1 MPAELRDFLNWFN
14 GWAENI
20 KARPSPAQWKRLKER
35 VSELEARGSGADAQP
50 RQPSAANGNAVPS
63 IAKPKPPATSEA
75 KAWRA
80 RVASEL
86 EGLGIESDDAVAM
99 ADDAIDDGRS
109 PADVARQ
116 LKATM

>member
-1 MPAELRDFLNWFN
+1 MSTDLRDFLNWFN

-35 VSELEARGSGADAQP
+35 VAELEARGSADHP
-50 RQPSAANGNAVPS
+50 GHSVPPAANGNAVPS
-63 IAKPKPPATSEA
+63 ASKPKPPATSAA

-86 EGLGIESDDAVAM
+86 EGLGIDSDEAVAM
-99 ADDAIDDGRS
+99 ADDAVDDGRS

-116 LKATM
+116 LASMM